1 MGRIVIK
8 EYLMILIIGY
18 GNRLRRDDGVGPT
31 LARMIQENEQ
41 LDDIRVI
48 EAHQLVPELAEDMAA
63 SDVTAV
69 IFLDASVVMGKMDI
83 SDIMAGLEVRRLDS
97 VAATPSFS
105 HQCDPSTLLS
115 YVALLCARKPQAW
128 LVSIPGV
135 DFTYGQGF
143 SEVALHS
150 LAVAQDKVLDLLY
163 RLRTDKLPDLRDS
176 HQTSV

>member
-1 MGRIVIK
+1 MGRIVLK
-8 EYLMILIIGY
+8 ECFMILIIGY

-31 LARMIQENEQ
+31 LAKTIQENEQ

-48 EAHQLVPELAEDMAA
+48 ETHQLVPELAEEMAA

-69 IFLDASVVMGKMDI
+69 IFMDASVASGKLDA

-105 HQCDPSTLLS
+105 HQCDPSTLLL
-115 YVALLCARKPQAW
+115 YCALLYAKKPPAW

-150 LAVAQDKVLDLLY
+150 LAIAQDKVLDLLY
-163 RLRTDKLPDLRDS
+163 RLRTDRLPDLPDF